1 MVAKYFHSVMKIG
14 EDISKTQLR
23 RFLIL
28 WECYSDE
35 TLDILDMKVA
45 ALYRELAK
53 KRMGVQNM
61 KQKEKSVVLQGITS
75 LEEAATLAVIDAAK
89 NVCSLT
95 VPKFFERK
103 VVLAIFEEEI
113 WKACQEKYGDDEKR
127 LPEMLI
133 NSNVFVEFKN
143 KIETDVAGGKNEL
156 VLKALTA

>member
-1 MVAKYFHSVMKIG
+1 MAAAKLNNVDLNKTDLNMVAKYFHSVMKIG

-75 LEEAATLAVIDAAK
+75 LEEVGQL
-89 NVCSLT
+89 L
-95 VPKFFERK
+95 R
-103 VVLAIFEEEI
+103 
-113 WKACQEKYGDDEKR
+113 
-127 LPEMLI
+127 
-133 NSNVFVEFKN
+133 VFVS
-143 KIETDVAGGKNEL
+143 L
-156 VLKALTA
+156 